1 MKKRSIG
8 IYRKYIKR
16 LLDIFFSILA
26 LPILLVVFII
36 VAPIIVLEDKGP
48 VFYNAPRLGKN
59 GKVFTMYKFRSMK
72 VNAPDLRN
80 EDGTTYNA
88 EDDPRVT
95 RTGRWLRKTSIDE
108 LMQIINVLIGNM
120 SFVGPRPDLPAA
132 ISAMTDY
139 EKKKLTVLPGITG
152 YSQACHR
159 NLIEIHDRYQ
169 EDVYYAENVS
179 FMLDV
184 KIIVMTIKTVLLGTG
199 VYRNEDGKKIIEKS
213 QVNNDEDQRSPVGTK
228 KP

>member
-26 LPILLVVFII
+26 LPILLVIFII

-88 EDDPRVT
+88 DDDPRVT
-95 RTGRWLRKTSIDE
+95 KTGRWLRKTSIDE

-120 SFVGPRPDLPAA
+120 SFVGPRPDLPTAM
-132 ISAMTDY
+132 STMTDY

-152 YSQACHR
+152 YSQAYHR
-159 NLIEIHDRYQ
+159 NLIEIHERYR
-169 EDVYYAENVS
+169 EDVFYAENVS
-179 FMLDV
+179 FILDV
-184 KIIVMTIKTVLLGTG
+184 KIIIITLKTVLLGKG
-199 VYRNEDGKKIIEKS
+199 VYRDEDGKKIIDKS
-213 QVNNDEDQRSPVGTK
+213 QVNNDADQRNPVGTK
-228 KP
+228 KS

>member
-1 MKKRSIG
+1 MNNKGLG
-8 IYRKYIKR
+8 IYRRCIKR
-16 LLDIFFSILA
+16 LFDIVFSILG
-26 LPILLVVFII
+26 LPFLAIIFII

-95 RTGRWLRKTSIDE
+95 RIGRILRKTSIDE
-108 LMQIINVLIGNM
+108 LPQMINVLIGNM

-132 ISAMTDY
+132 RSTMTDY
-139 EKKKLTVLPGITG
+139 EKNKLTVLPGITG
-152 YSQACHR
+152 YSQAYHR
-159 NLIEIHDRYQ
+159 NLIEIHDRYR
-169 EDVYYAENVS
+169 EDVYYSENVS
-179 FMLDV
+179 FVLDF
-184 KIIVMTIKTVLLGTG
+184 KIILMTLKTVILGKG
-199 VYRNEDGKKIIEKS
+199 VYRDETGKKIFEMS
-213 QVNNDEDQRSPVGTK
+213 QVNNDENQRSPVGTK
-228 KP
+228 KS